1 MRLAVAV
8 TLAALCLMAF
18 PPGPQAWAYSE
29 EAETRFIPQQ
39 FQGVGAYQTEIEMGP
54 GMYAFGVSIRGN
66 TQPEFTVRVNNKMV
80 VSEEVET
87 WSGAA
92 IIRVGEGT
100 GRLKPGM
107 ATLSVE
113 YTDGLWGVSITKVQ

>member
-1 MRLAVAV
+1 MRLTVPV
-8 TLAALCLMAF
+8 ILAALCLMAF
-18 PPGPQAWAYSE
+18 PPGPQAGAYSE
-29 EAETRFIPQQ
+29 EAKFIPQQ
-39 FQGVGAYQTEIEMGP
+39 FEGVGAYQTEIEMGP

-87 WSGAA
+87 WRGAA